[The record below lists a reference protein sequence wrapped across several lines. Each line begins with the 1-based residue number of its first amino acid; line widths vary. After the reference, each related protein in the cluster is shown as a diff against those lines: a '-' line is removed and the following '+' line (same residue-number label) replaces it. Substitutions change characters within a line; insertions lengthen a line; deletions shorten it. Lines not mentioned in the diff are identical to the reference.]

1 VLRSKDGTGEEN
13 KINQRRERKKTENDK
28 RTGKNGRKE
37 EGRQGEET
45 RKKKDN
51 GKQLRWK
58 SLEAKLLVC
67 FN

>member
-1 VLRSKDGTGEEN
+1 MLRSKDGTGEEN

-45 RKKKDN
+45 RKKKTMGN
-51 GKQLRWK
+51 
-58 SLEAKLLVC
+58 S
-67 FN
+67 